1 MASREQLGDAATSAA
16 EALLDALATHGYSGL
31 ATMSQP
37 PREVELLLR
46 PAAVWGIAVSD
57 VVERPPMLR
66 TLDARGTAPALT
78 GPAAATAAERFERL
92 ADLLIEAAPR
102 EQRVR
107 RLGQAVA
114 QASRMMRTLEQRVA
128 PELERRIVTVRRQLD
143 ERERE
148 DRIRLRHLAGRPRR

>member
-1 MASREQLGDAATSAA
+1 
-16 EALLDALATHGYSGL
+16 
-31 ATMSQP
+31 
-37 PREVELLLR
+37 
-46 PAAVWGIAVSD
+46 
-57 VVERPPMLR
+57 MLR

-148 DRIRLRHLAGRPRR
+148 DRIRLRHLASRPRR